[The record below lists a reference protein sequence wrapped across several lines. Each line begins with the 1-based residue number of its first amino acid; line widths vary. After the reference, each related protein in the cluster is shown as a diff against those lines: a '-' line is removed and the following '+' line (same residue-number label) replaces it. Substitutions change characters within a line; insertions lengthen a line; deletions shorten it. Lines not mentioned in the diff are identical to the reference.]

1 MGLPIEFNNPIITN
15 SPDLNL
21 KLFGLSTVNE
31 NSLSDQWSTFKT
43 LTAFGVEFVINIKN
57 LKFKLRNYFY
67 NVI

>member
-31 NSLSDQWSTFKT
+31 NSLSDQWSTFTT

-57 LKFKLRNYFY
+57 LKL
-67 NVI
+67 